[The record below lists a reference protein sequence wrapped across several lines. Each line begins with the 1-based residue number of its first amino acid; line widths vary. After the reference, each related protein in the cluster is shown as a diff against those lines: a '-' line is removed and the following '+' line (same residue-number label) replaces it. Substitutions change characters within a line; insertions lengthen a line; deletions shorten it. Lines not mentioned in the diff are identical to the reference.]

1 MRLSLY
7 SFAFVGVLAATS
19 RGDST
24 ADPKSGAIALE
35 QQRAAVA
42 TEISKLDG
50 NQSGSG
56 GNAETSGASDERLN
70 QLRAIDALYAQHKV
84 RLQEKEQLETE
95 KKRIDHEIDS
105 LDKFEPDE
113 PKPYSFLLWDGLKD
127 QLAVE
132 QEREKGL
139 TADGKTAKKQ
149 LASAHQ
155 ALDQA
160 KAEVHPSGDGD
171 AASAPKKAESD
182 LSDLKVEQE
191 RAQVALREADIEVYT
206 LRTAI
211 CQAKQKELSKKI
223 EVVGKEVA
231 FSAAD
236 RDKQLD
242 AIALEES
249 RLKAQRGTAQRQL
262 QQLEEKQRATE
273 TQLSADKA
281 QPAEK
286 EAAAE
291 AWRGA
296 ADTCQAEVV
305 ILDERIEWLARLRK
319 YWRRRFEVATTK
331 PEPAKLQQWHEEL
344 SEFRDELH
352 DNLRSF
358 DNRQHSAATDNDK
371 AKPALASTPTK
382 LAPPPFEDN
391 AVIKEWRALNEA
403 QRHELAELCAASVV
417 EGQAA
422 LRLVDR
428 FESEM
433 KEKAPTEK
441 QGWLAATGL
450 SRLLGEKVVGEE
462 KDGVTLGT
470 LVILLIYVVGGV
482 ISAWAVS
489 RLFRFFVLRH
499 FRFHRGKTDAIHS
512 ILFYTLCA
520 AFGVMAF
527 RVLNIPIAAFA
538 FLGGAIAIAAGF
550 GSQDI
555 MNNFMSGIILLAE
568 QPIRVGDV
576 VTLGSTSG
584 VVLHIGLRSTRLQT
598 EANYEVIVPNKSL
611 LDEQITNFT
620 LSDNIVQSSFAITV
634 DRETK
639 ITEAKEQIL
648 KTVFAHPEVVKSLH
662 PLVLVKE
669 IDNYWLIF
677 EVRFWIQ
684 YNSFQQCAR
693 VQSEI
698 MEVLGD
704 IYRPLTDEE
713 KEAKAA
719 AKRATDATSEVS
731 EEENSPA
738 EDTASVPEC
747 NRDEAD
753 QGALQAAQAKNMI
766 RKLGRKV
773 AKSSP
778 LGKVIGQA
786 T

>member
-1 MRLSLY
+1 M
-7 SFAFVGVLAATS
+7 GDPTAA
-19 RGDST
+19 
-24 ADPKSGAIALE
+24 PKRSAVALE
-35 QQRAAVA
+35 QKRATVA
-42 TEISKLDG
+42 AEISKLDEAKTK
-50 NQSGSG
+50 GSG
-56 GNAETSGASDERLN
+56 NAGQSDASDERLN

-95 KKRIDHEIDS
+95 KKGIDHEIES

-132 QEREKGL
+132 QEREKGF
-139 TADGKTAKKQ
+139 TADGKSAKKQ
-149 LASAHQ
+149 LATAHQ

-160 KAEVHPSGDGD
+160 EAEVRPSGDGD
-171 AASAPKKAESD
+171 KPSENKRTDSD
-182 LSDLKVEQE
+182 ASDLKVELQ

-242 AIALEES
+242 ALALEES
-249 RLKAQRGTAQRQL
+249 RLKAQRGTVQRQL

-273 TQLSADKA
+273 SQLSADKA
-281 QPAEK
+281 EPAVK

-305 ILDERIEWLARLRK
+305 ILDERIEWLTRLRK
-319 YWRRRFEVATTK
+319 YWRRRYEAATTK
-331 PEPAKLQQWHEEL
+331 PEPAKLQQWREEL
-344 SEFRDELH
+344 SEFRDELQ

-358 DNRQHSAATDNDK
+358 DNRQHTAATDNDK
-371 AKPALASTPTK
+371 AKPRLASTQGK

-391 AVIKEWRALNEA
+391 AVVKEWRALNEE

-422 LRLVDR
+422 LRLVER
-428 FESEM
+428 FEGEL
-433 KEKAPTEK
+433 KEKIPTDK
-441 QGWLAATGL
+441 QDWLAATGL

-482 ISAWAVS
+482 IIAWAVS

-639 ITEAKEQIL
+639 ITEAKAQIL

-684 YNSFQQCAR
+684 YQSFQQCAQ

-719 AKRATDATSEVS
+719 AKKAADAAGGTSK
-731 EEENSPA
+731 EEEESPA
-738 EDTASVPEC
+738 EDIASAPVASG
-747 NRDEAD
+747 DAAD
-753 QGALQAAQAKNMI
+753 QGALQAAQAKNMV

-778 LGKVIGQA
+778 LGKAIGQA